1 MTATASTSAAILVGL
16 SAASTAL
23 LALALFAALAR
34 AVPARALARVLAIVL
49 TGLGAA
55 AAVLHLAL
63 GAVPAR
69 IVIPFPL
76 AGVRPALVLDG
87 LSGFFLV
94 ALLPVGAASLAMGA
108 ATGGVAVLL
117 AGLMLALLAGET
129 GTLVLGVTV
138 AALAALVLLRQ
149 SEAQPKPGVRWPLA
163 WVCAFGVPALTMALA
178 LPAGDGGFITMRAN
192 PPQGTAAT
200 AMLAL
205 ALLGGGGFAALAPG
219 QAWLHRAATAP
230 MRPENTLTATVLT
243 GLGAYLLVRLLF
255 DLMAGPMPPWW
266 GMPLLLAGALGAVR
280 GAARAAKADDLR
292 AVLAGMTTAHA
303 GLVALGLGMAL
314 TARAVDDGPA
324 AMLALG
330 GALFGVLAFGWAQ
343 ALWAVVT
350 GAVAEGAGTQ
360 QLGRLGGLAQ
370 RMRITTIGALV
381 GGLALAM
388 LPPGAGFAAVWL
400 LLRAAVTLPRGGGAD
415 WWAIGLV
422 AALALGLSG
431 ALLGFAV
438 LRVLGVAFLG
448 RPRTP
453 RAAAAEEVAPRGR
466 WTILALSG
474 AVLACGLIPGVV
486 LALAGPALRML
497 AGPVASGTQPAG
509 IDFYA
514 PLGLTVLLAGA
525 IAAVA
530 LAMRTRGPAGHRA
543 APAWDGGRDPGPAW
557 LPFGDPATQ
566 LGATG
571 FAQHLGRCLDIL
583 TATQAAPRQARL
595 QRAAAIAA
603 TWLLALPRRAGPA
616 LLGLMLLSMLLLH
629 LVRAW

>member
-1 MTATASTSAAILVGL
+1 MTAAASASAAMLVGL
-16 SAASTAL
+16 SAVCAAL
-23 LALALFAALAR
+23 LALAPCAVLAR
-34 AVPARALARVLAIVL
+34 AIPARALAIGLA
-49 TGLGAA
+49 GLGAM

-69 IVIPFPL
+69 IVIPFHL

-94 ALLPVGAASLAMGA
+94 ALLPVGAAALAMGA

-129 GTLVLGVTV
+129 GSLILGVTI
-138 AALAALVLLRQ
+138 AAMAALVLLRQ
-149 SEAQPKPGVRWPLA
+149 SAAQPKPGTAWPLA
-163 WVCAFGVPALTMALA
+163 WVCAIGVPALAMALA
-178 LPAGDGGFITMRAN
+178 LPAGDGGFMTMRAN

-219 QAWLHRAATAP
+219 QTWLRRAATAP
-230 MRPENTLTATVLT
+230 MRPQNALTTTVLT
-243 GLGAYLLVRLLF
+243 GLGAYLLIRLLF
-255 DLMAGPMPPWW
+255 DLTAGPMPPWW
-266 GMPLLLAGALGAVR
+266 GVPLLLAGALGAVR
-280 GAARAAKADDLR
+280 GAARAAQADDLR
-292 AVLAGMTTAHA
+292 AVLAGMTAAHA

-314 TARAVDDGPA
+314 AARAVDDGPA

-381 GGLALAM
+381 GGLVLAM

-415 WWAIGLV
+415 WWAIGLIV
-422 AALALGLSG
+422 ALALGLSG

-453 RAAAAEEVAPRGR
+453 RTAAAEEVAPRGR

-474 AVLACGLIPGVV
+474 AVLACGLVPGVA

-497 AGPVASGTQPAG
+497 AGPVASGTQPPG

-514 PLGLTVLLAGA
+514 PLGLAVLLAGA
-525 IAAVA
+525 IVAVA
-530 LAMRTRGPAGHRA
+530 LAVRARSPAGHRA
-543 APAWDGGRDPGPAW
+543 APAWEDGRNPGPAW

-583 TATQAAPRQARL
+583 TATPALPPHARL
-595 QRAAAIAA
+595 QRAANLAA
-603 TWLLALPRRAGPA
+603 TWLQALPRRAGPA